1 MTTALIKTLEGL
13 EKKATTR
20 PWKVEANEKDSPSG
34 HNWFVIPSLGQSL
47 EDNKFYCVTTDGVH
61 ASELDGDA
69 KFDAELIVELRNSL
83 PQIIS
88 ALKDAERMREGLRF
102 ASGDTENKLCYVCGK
117 NHYGEWKYDCP
128 IYKASTPTA
137 DTKERDNGSR
147 VS

>member
-1 MTTALIKTLEGL
+1 MTTDLIKTLEGL
-13 EKKATTR
+13 EKKVCWNNMER
-20 PWKVEANEKDSPSG
+20 
-34 HNWFVIPSLGQSL
+34 Q
-47 EDNKFYCVTTDGVH
+47 FYRC
-61 ASELDGDA
+61 
-69 KFDAELIVELRNSL
+69 SL

-137 DTKERDNGSR
+137 DTKESKPHA
-147 VS
+147 